1 MKSLLVDKFEL
12 SLSLVQLL
20 NNKFNNAFKGSF
32 DISNGKFII
41 VVIKTINKISKIDH
55 IYNQLSINYII
66 GVESSF

>member
-41 VVIKTINKISKIDH
+41 VVIKTINKISKIEP
-55 IYNQLSINYII
+55 YL
-66 GVESSF
+66 